1 MTLDQ
6 SRDTIGQMGMS
17 PASLA
22 VSELIEVVRRCN
34 PNLGAIRAISWQVTG
49 PVETSWQHWLDG
61 LFEPLLLPHLG
72 RVIDLSARQSSK
84 EIILLDLELDRN
96 LEPWPRDRSLDAG
109 IRFLQ
114 QTSLRAERLMAK
126 LQEAIGSGLA
136 HGHFATLY
144 AARCVIFSIPVRTAI
159 LSYVLQEL
167 VIGAP
172 GDVKPAKYL
181 EAAVDSVNEFLRMS
195 SGGLNEGLRSHG

>member
-1 MTLDQ
+1 M
-6 SRDTIGQMGMS
+6 
-17 PASLA
+17 
-22 VSELIEVVRRCN
+22 
-34 PNLGAIRAISWQVTG
+34 RAISWQVTC
-49 PVETSWQHWLDG
+49 PVETSWQQWLDG
-61 LFEPLLLPHLG
+61 LFEPLLLPHLR

-96 LEPWPRDRSLDAG
+96 LEPWPRDKSLDAG

-114 QTSLRAERLMAK
+114 QTTLRAERLMAK
-126 LQEAIGSGLA
+126 LQEAVDSGVA

-144 AARCVIFSIPVRTAI
+144 AARCGIFSIPVRTAI

-172 GDVKPAKYL
+172 GDIKPVKYL

-195 SGGLNEGLRSHG
+195 SGGLNEGLRFHG

>member
-136 HGHFATLY
+136 HG
-144 AARCVIFSIPVRTAI
+144 PI